1 MTPDAMAAAAKARFQ
16 AERTGCQIG
25 LLSLARPGI
34 TLHHPGAEQAAL
46 VALKRAAGGRG

>member
-1 MTPDAMAAAAKARFQ
+1 MTPDAIAAAKALFQ

-34 TLHHPGAEQAAL
+34 TLHHPGAEQAAP
-46 VALKRAAGGRG
+46 VALKRAEGARG